1 MVRLELTEDQAETL
15 REVLDHVLSDL
26 RMEIAD
32 TDRKAFRDHL
42 KMRKAHLLG
51 VAEAL
56 DAAG

>member
-15 REVLDHVLSDL
+15 REVLDHVLSEL

-32 TDRKAFRDHL
+32 TDRKTFRDHL
-42 KMRKAHLLG
+42 KTRKEHLLG